1 MEELNLDKEYLKSM
15 AISQIALIQ
24 IKGICNKVP
33 IESFEDRKAYKAL
46 VKAIEDLE
54 DFIRDVKHYSKDT
67 EEGYLLLNS
76 NGRYLLNNTELTCGY
91 PVEIYNTK
99 YNEWN
104 DGRIEH
110 SSKYC
115 GYYFYNY
122 DEEHIALNEG
132 IKARVR
138 V

>member
-1 MEELNLDKEYLKSM
+1 MDKEYLKSM
-15 AISQIALIQ
+15 AIAENALIQ
-24 IKGICNKVP
+24 IKGICDNVP
-33 IESFEDRKAYKAL
+33 IESFEDKKACKAL
-46 VKAIEDLE
+46 VKVIEDLE
-54 DFIRDVKHYSKDT
+54 DFIRDIKHYSKHV
-67 EEGYLLLNS
+67 EQGYLLLNS
-76 NGRYLLNNTELTCGY
+76 NGRYVLNNTELTCGY

-110 SSKYC
+110 SSKYY

-122 DEEHIALNEG
+122 DEEHIVLNDG